1 MPDDISKCR
10 LIKKLLQGP
19 VKELTQCYRDTAA
32 DYKNLAEALKE
43 RYDQPDILLSY
54 LQRKLRDM
62 RIPERETAASLRT
75 FYTQIQALCRQLTDA
90 GRNTDDPMITDT
102 IYSKLPAKMKAKVA
116 EQRLASPADGW
127 STQKLLD
134 LMKAHVRLAEHIS
147 LSNDAQYPVVEKK
160 DVPQHRNVH
169 AIQASSTSPED
180 DYANAYS
187 DVGDQE
193 DSHEATSVSSGLAP
207 LSHPMPAVGSAGKV
221 VYNIYNGVGQSRDVQ
236 GKRSGPPH
244 MPKSSTK
251 AGERRQNNVHLLA
264 REDQTDG
271 DESLSDGSEI
281 VDEIASDAE
290 SDLNYGLE
298 PPSAVAHVLVTQ
310 KEENV
315 MALGTAKR
323 TLMMTAK
330 ADVSNGSDKSLKRH
344 CTIFFDCGSSET
356 LITKDLAT
364 KLDLPVLERSMTTF
378 HHFGE
383 KKGRSM
389 VTWRVQFDVHLNDG
403 TLMPIEADAVDYLCG
418 SMPTMSYGPGP
429 VAVALELSY
438 KAVNAT
444 MEEPQILIGLDYIHE
459 FELTRRIPRLPNGFY
474 VYDSRVG
481 QILCGRGKVV
491 GRQPTARQVNLIQRT
506 PSTGVS
512 HSDDSPPSH
521 TVSAIVQK
529 DQELQA
535 IERLV
540 QLEALGIESPDQVN
554 EEEAVM
560 ERHRETLKR
569 LPDGRY
575 EVSFPYRE
583 EVLQLLR
590 GGVPLHKILATNYRP
605 ALARLNS
612 IWKTYL
618 RDNPECRDNYSN
630 AFEVQ
635 LSRKI
640 IELVDPHTLSEDEQV
655 LVHYLAH
662 HPVFRADKPT
672 QLRIVFDG
680 SARSGP
686 GTRSLNDCLHPGPS
700 LLESLIG
707 ILLRSRIASVL
718 ILGDIEKAF
727 LQIGLRPEDRDV
739 TRFLWL
745 KDPAKPPTPDNL
757 L

>member
-1 MPDDISKCR
+1 LGRCTRCLQDLRKDGNREHKCDPKFRTRCWHCSSKG
-10 LIKKLLQGP
+10 K
-19 VKELTQCYRDTAA
+19 TARDT
-32 DYKNLAEALKE
+32 DHH
-43 RYDQPDILLSY
+43 PH
-54 LQRKLRDM
+54 
-62 RIPERETAASLRT
+62 
-75 FYTQIQALCRQLTDA
+75 LCWDKY
-90 GRNTDDPMITDT
+90 P
-102 IYSKLPAKMKAKVA
+102 SK
-116 EQRLASPADGW
+116 
-127 STQKLLD
+127 
-134 LMKAHVRLAEHIS
+134 
-147 LSNDAQYPVVEKK
+147 
-160 DVPQHRNVH
+160 
-169 AIQASSTSPED
+169 
-180 DYANAYS
+180 
-187 DVGDQE
+187 
-193 DSHEATSVSSGLAP
+193 
-207 LSHPMPAVGSAGKV
+207 
-221 VYNIYNGVGQSRDVQ
+221 
-236 GKRSGPPH
+236 
-244 MPKSSTK
+244 PKSSTK
-251 AGERRQNNVHLLA
+251 TGERRQNNVHLLA
-264 REDQTDG
+264 REDHTDG

-298 PPSAVAHVLVTQ
+298 PPSAGAHVLVTQ

-330 ADVSNGSDKSLKRH
+330 ADVSNVSDKSLKQH

-356 LITKDLAT
+356 LITKELAT
-364 KLDLPVLERSMTTF
+364 QLGLPVLDRSMTTF

-389 VTWRVQFDVHLNDG
+389 DTWRVQFDVHLNDG

-418 SMPTMSYGPGP
+418 SMPTMAYGPGP

-444 MEEPQILIGLDYIHE
+444 MEEPQILVGLDYIHE

-491 GRQPTARQVNLIQRT
+491 GRQPAARQTI
-506 PSTGVS
+506 
-512 HSDDSPPSH
+512 
-521 TVSAIVQK
+521 SAIVQK

-560 ERHRETLKR
+560 VRHRETLKR

-630 AFEVQ
+630 AFDIQ

-640 IELVDPHTLSEDEQV
+640 IELVDPHTLSEDERV

-718 ILGDIEKAF
+718 IIGDIEKAF

-757 L
+757 LVYRYCRIPFGLNSSPFLLLATIDYHLKRVGTTVSAEIRQNTYSDNVFLLAHSPEEGVEKYKEAKLIFSDMKMNIREFISNCSQFNAAIPEEDRAKQTKESTLGHEWDSQLDAWRFRLPEPNPFKRANEESAQVSY

>member
-54 LQRKLRDM
+54 LQRKLRDV

-134 LMKAHVRLAEHIS
+134 LMKAHVRLAEHVS

-180 DYANAYS
+180 DYVDAYS
-187 DVGDQE
+187 YVGDQE

-207 LSHPMPAVGSAGKV
+207 PSHPMPAVGSAGKV
-221 VYNIYNGVGQSRDVQ
+221 VYNIYNGVGQPRDVQ

-244 MPKSSTK
+244 MLGRCTRCLQDLRKDGNREHKCDPKFRRPCWHCSSKGKSARDTDHHPHLCWDKYPSKSKSSTRT
-251 AGERRQNNVHLLA
+251 GERRQNNVHLLA

-330 ADVSNGSDKSLKRH
+330 ADVSNVSDKSLKRH

-389 VTWRVQFDVHLNDG
+389 NTWRVQFDVHLDDG

-418 SMPTMSYGPGP
+418 SMPTMAYGPGP

-459 FELTRRIPRLPNGFY
+459 FELTRRMPRLPNGFY

-491 GRQPTARQVNLIQRT
+491 GRQPAARQ
-506 PSTGVS
+506 
-512 HSDDSPPSH
+512 

-554 EEEAVM
+554 QEEAVM

-640 IELVDPHTLSEDEQV
+640 IELVDPHTLSEDERV

-680 SARSGP
+680 SA
-686 GTRSLNDCLHPGPS
+686 
-700 LLESLIG
+700 
-707 ILLRSRIASVL
+707 
-718 ILGDIEKAF
+718 
-727 LQIGLRPEDRDV
+727 
-739 TRFLWL
+739 
-745 KDPAKPPTPDNL
+745 
-757 L
+757 